1 MCYQIEYQPTI
12 SQSDGSGNGCG
23 NGNGN
28 GNSNIDGDYA
38 TVSLPLKM
46 GVAAVIASMIGAST
60 AS

>member
-1 MCYQIEYQPTI
+1 MRYQMK
-12 SQSDGSGNGCG
+12 SQHTLDQSNG

-28 GNSNIDGDYA
+28 GNGTGTGSGNGDYA
-38 TVSLPLKM
+38 TVGLPLKM